1 MKKEKNDADF
11 SNLSLPDII
20 KRKTK
25 HKTPFLDLEH
35 DEQRG
40 VLDFIKIHNIGIK
53 VFGYKWYDVLS
64 KKFFAIEYKPLEGA
78 SFGVDKIELSFDSFE
93 DFYNYVQGDIYQ
105 YTCFYGFSFSDDQIS
120 NFNIKMSLLNFD
132 SFVSE
137 TIDLY
142 TFESLNTL
150 KKEENDINVSRTKS
164 MVKWFQNHEATGSL
178 KDLEAAYKKFTKR
191 FSFWD
196 SKYIFFSIMLR
207 RYKKTVKDSAIQF
220 ACKYDAFDGL
230 PFDKIL
236 LVYGREAALY
246 VIEHFDGMC
255 SYATQKRRI
264 RDFKDKLAGYDSGTF
279 QLHRRLGFDSSL
291 QLYFVRDR
299 YYNNKNYAVDNQE
312 YFESFDEFAKYVDEN
327 LSGADLSKA
336 PIERKE
342 VLKYKTDSETK
353 LPLSKK
359 YETYEVKKKYTDDG
373 FIVRQR
379 WLDCDGLE
387 ILRKEHVFKKFFD
400 YVHFLKGDISES
412 DLLLCGGIEN
422 IGTLSGL
429 NLTGI
434 KVRSEIAEKLGLPL
448 RLIPEDRFKTKDF
461 EETNK
466 YELETVENLLME
478 HPDDDDYSGRVSY
491 ITDIHL
497 LHRFDAYKCKTPED
511 VNYVIKTI
519 AKTIGEQ
526 ATGINLIGGDTS
538 SDFEIFK
545 AFVSNLSLFRKRG
558 EFFFTLGN
566 HELWGMNDESLSS
579 IVEKYKEVLEQKGQG
594 RMHLIQNN
602 LFYFSEYDW
611 KELSENELFSLSS
624 DEIRAKTRAAKVII
638 FGGIGFAGMSEE
650 FNANNG
656 IYEDVLDREDEK
668 IESTKFLTL
677 YEKITKAL
685 QNRNLIVFTHMP
697 MKDWGGADMHAKEGV
712 VYVNG
717 HSHRNYFYDD
727 GKKRI
732 YADNQVGYRGRRLS
746 LKQVAI
752 NFDFDWFEDYKDGI
766 YEITKEDYENFYR
779 GVGEGLT
786 FNRQYEKLFMI
797 KREGAY
803 MFLMQTPKRSMLILN
818 GGSIK
823 RAGNHSL
830 EYFYDNLVKY
840 SKSVSLFLSKF
851 YAYQKQVS
859 SELKKIGADGTIH
872 GSIVDIDF
880 YNHLYLNPLDGSVT
894 PYFAYSM
901 VDKYVYDNLPSLL
914 KYQCPKIYQNYQ
926 RLIEQIDVIDNA
938 LVVRDSNLP
947 VSKHKTYVGSTEM
960 YKVSRILKG
969 LQFTTKYNIV
979 RLWNDAIVADASEE
993 NGRLIVSGI
1002 IDPDSMPKP
1011 VVEIKPKVKIVREPK
1026 VLKVVLSEEEK
1037 IKIRDD
1043 KYKEKIMSETNG
1055 KVSCTTYRGS
1065 TEKADYR
1072 CNICGHEWSTRPDHF
1087 KDRQLYQCPACN
1099 GTRIKRTFSV
1109 IEKQEDDDEAGTNE
1123 KEVRI
1128 ASNHEN
1134 SGIKTI
1140 RKNEREKVID
1150 SLVLSFIKD
1159 NNGSF
1164 SKQELFKK
1172 LVEIKDIEATI
1183 TKNSIINSV
1192 SRLEEKSYAVVS
1204 SGKIFI
1210 TEKGIISI
1218 NKQ

>member
-1 MKKEKNDADF
+1 MKRNTELTDCM
-11 SNLSLPDII
+11 LLDII
-20 KRKTK
+20 KKKVKRKVS
-25 HKTPFLDLEH
+25 FLELER
-35 DEQRG
+35 DQQRS
-40 VLDFIKIHNIGIK
+40 VLDYIVNNHLNIR
-53 VFGYKWYDVLS
+53 VLGYKWYDVLS
-64 KKFFAIEYKPLEGA
+64 KNFFAVEYKPREE
-78 SFGVDKIELSFDSFE
+78 SMFGIEETELSFDSFE
-93 DFYNYVQGDIYQ
+93 DFYNCVGEDIYQ
-105 YTCFYGFSFSDDQIS
+105 NSCFYGYCFSKEEIS
-120 NFNIKMSLLNFD
+120 NFNIDTSSINFD
-132 SFVSE
+132 SFVKE
-137 TIDLY
+137 TIDEY
-142 TFESLNTL
+142 TFESLNAL
-150 KKEENDINVSRTKS
+150 KKEDENVNLSRASS
-164 MVKWFQNHEATGSL
+164 MVKWFQNHEAPTSL
-178 KDLEAAYKKFTKR
+178 KELEKIYKQFTKR
-191 FSFWD
+191 FSFWE
-196 SKYIFFSIMLR
+196 SKNIFFSVILR
-207 RYKKTVKDSAIQF
+207 MHKESIKDSAIQF

-255 SYATQKRRI
+255 SYATKKRRI

-299 YYNNKNYAVDNQE
+299 YYNNKNYPVDNQE
-312 YFESFDEFAKYVDEN
+312 YFESFDEFVKYVDGN

-342 VLKYKTDSETK
+342 VLKYKTDSKTK

-359 YETYEVKKKYTDDG
+359 YETYEMKKKYTDDG
-373 FIVRQR
+373 FVVRQR

-387 ILRKEHVFKKFFD
+387 ILRKEHTFKKFFD

-412 DLLLCGGIEN
+412 DLLLCDGIEN
-422 IGTLSGL
+422 INTLSGL
-429 NLTGI
+429 NLNGI

-448 RLIPEDRFKTKDF
+448 RLIPEDKFKTKDF
-461 EETNK
+461 EETDK
-466 YELETVENLLME
+466 YELETVENLLTE

-497 LHRFDAYKCKTPED
+497 LHRFDAYKCKTLED

-538 SDFEIFK
+538 SDFEVFK
-545 AFVSNLSLFRKRG
+545 VFISNLSSFRKAG
-558 EFFFTLGN
+558 DFFFTLGN
-566 HELWGMNDESLSS
+566 HELWGMNGESLYS
-579 IVEKYKEVLEQKGQG
+579 IVEKYKEVLEQIGHG

-624 DEIRAKTRAAKVII
+624 DEIRAKTRDAKVII

-656 IYEDVLDREDEK
+656 IYEDVLDRENEK
-668 IESTKFLTL
+668 IESAKFLTL

-697 MKDWGGADMHAKEGV
+697 MKDWGGVDMHAKEGV

-752 NFDFDWFEDYKDGI
+752 NFDFDWFGDYKDGI

-803 MFLMQTPKRSMLILN
+803 MFLMQTPKGSMLILN

-823 RAGNHSL
+823 RAGNHTL

-851 YAYQKQVS
+851 DAYQKQVS
-859 SELKKIGADGTIH
+859 SELKRIGADGTIH

-901 VDKYVYDNLPSLL
+901 VDKYFYDNLPSLL

-926 RLIEQIDVIDNA
+926 RLIEQKDAIDNA

-960 YKVSRILKG
+960 YKVSRVLKG

-1026 VLKVVLSEEEK
+1026 PKVIKVVLSEEEK

-1055 KVSCTTYRGS
+1055 KVSCTAYRGS
-1065 TEKADYR
+1065 TEKADYH
-1072 CNICGHEWSTRPDHF
+1072 CNVCNHEWSTRPDHF
-1087 KDRQLYQCPACN
+1087 KDRQLYRCPACS
-1099 GTRIKRTFSV
+1099 GTRIKVTFPV
-1109 IEKQEDDDEAGTNE
+1109 NARQENDDEERTKE
-1123 KEVRI
+1123 KEVHI
-1128 ASNHEN
+1128 VSKHEN

-1140 RKNEREKVID
+1140 RKNERGKVID
-1150 SLVLSFIKD
+1150 SLVLSFTKD

-1164 SKQELFKK
+1164 SKQDLFKK
-1172 LVEIKDIEATI
+1172 LVDNKGMEVTI
-1183 TKNSIINSV
+1183 TKNSVINSV
-1192 SRLEEKSYAVVS
+1192 SRLEEKNYVVVS

-1210 TEKGIISI
+1210 TDEGIKSVS
-1218 NKQ
+1218 KQ

>member
-1 MKKEKNDADF
+1 MAKQNNIDIQKKMSLPAAIQKSVGRISRF
-11 SNLSLPDII
+11 SNLENFEKRTVLEYI
-20 KRKTK
+20 KNNK
-25 HKTPFLDLEH
+25 LD
-35 DEQRG
+35 
-40 VLDFIKIHNIGIK
+40 IK
-53 VFGYKWYDVLS
+53 VFGEKYFDVLTQ
-64 KKFFAIEYKPLEGA
+64 KFYAEEYLLDDEYA
-78 SFGVDKIELSFDSFE
+78 SVYQEIRGFDSFQE
-93 DFYNYVQGDIYQ
+93 FFIYVDGDINDA
-105 YTCFYGFSFSDDQIS
+105 CFYGYVFSDELKRNYSIDEKSLNLVSFVDRDISFDTFEGITTFRDQIDELNAELAIQMAAWLEKIKPSFSPEKIADKLQQ
-120 NFNIKMSLLNFD
+120 FNNLF
-132 SFVSE
+132 
-137 TIDLY
+137 
-142 TFESLNTL
+142 TFYDARYVFFSYILKKYKKEAKESLIEYLHRYGEYTGISFTDIIL
-150 KKEENDINVSRTKS
+150 KYGYRT
-164 MVKWFQNHEATGSL
+164 A
-178 KDLEAAYKKFTKR
+178 KKFLEKAHFSENKYRFYERILNEYPNNLPLNERKIEFKR
-191 FSFWD
+191 QH
-196 SKYIFFSIMLR
+196 
-207 RYKKTVKDSAIQF
+207 QF
-220 ACKYDAFDGL
+220 YC
-230 PFDKIL
+230 
-236 LVYGREAALY
+236 V
-246 VIEHFDGMC
+246 
-255 SYATQKRRI
+255 T
-264 RDFKDKLAGYDSGTF
+264 
-279 QLHRRLGFDSSL
+279 
-291 QLYFVRDR
+291 DR
-299 YYNNKNYAVDNQE
+299 YPSGVIAT
-312 YFESFDEFAKYVDEN
+312 YFFDFDELVKYVNGN
-327 LSGADLSKA
+327 LSGADFSHA
-336 PIERKE
+336 PLNREDI
-342 VLKYKTDSETK
+342 LKYKTDLNTILPFSKTYKTYSIKKQFTK
-353 LPLSKK
+353 G
-359 YETYEVKKKYTDDG
+359 EFNVC
-373 FIVRQR
+373 QR
-379 WLDCDGLE
+379 WFDENNVE
-387 ILRKEHVFKKFFD
+387 ILNCERSFKHFFD
-400 YVHFLKGDISES
+400 FAYYLQGDISDT
-412 DLLLCGGIEN
+412 DLIMCDGIEN
-422 IGTLSGL
+422 IKKIP
-429 NLTGI
+429 NLKLDGI
-434 KVRSEIAEKLGLPL
+434 KIRSIVAEKLGLPL
-448 RLIPEDRFKTKDF
+448 RLIPKDRFKIKDF
-461 EETNK
+461 KETNK

-497 LHRFDAYKCKTPED
+497 LHRFDAYKCKTLED

-526 ATGINLIGGDTS
+526 ATSINLIGGDTS

-558 EFFFTLGN
+558 VFFFTLGN
-566 HELWGMNDESLSS
+566 HELWGMNGESLSS
-579 IVEKYKEVLEQKGQG
+579 IVEKYKEVLEQKGHG

-668 IESTKFLTL
+668 NESTKFLTL

-697 MKDWGGADMHAKEGV
+697 MKDWGGVDMHAKEGV

-803 MFLMQTPKRSMLILN
+803 MFLMQTPKGSMLILN

-851 YAYQKQVS
+851 DAYQKQVS

-901 VDKYVYDNLPSLL
+901 VDKYFYDNLPSLL

-926 RLIEQIDVIDNA
+926 RLIEQKDAIDNA

-1011 VVEIKPKVKIVREPK
+1011 MVEIKPKVKIVREPKPK

-1055 KVSCTTYRGS
+1055 KISCTTYRGS
-1065 TEKADYR
+1065 TEKADYH
-1072 CNICGHEWSTRPDHF
+1072 CNVCDHEWSTRPDHF
-1087 KDRQLYQCPACN
+1087 KDRQLYQCPACS
-1099 GTRIKRTFSV
+1099 GTRIKRTFP
-1109 IEKQEDDDEAGTNE
+1109 INARQENDDEERTKE
-1123 KEVRI
+1123 KEVHI
-1128 ASNHEN
+1128 VSKHED

-1140 RKNEREKVID
+1140 RKNEREKMID
-1150 SLVLSFIKD
+1150 SLILVFIKD
-1159 NNGSF
+1159 NNGLF
-1164 SKQELFKK
+1164 SKQELFKRLSDNK
-1172 LVEIKDIEATI
+1172 GVEANI
-1183 TKNSIINSV
+1183 TKNSVINSV
-1192 SRLEEKSYAVVS
+1192 SRLEEKNYVVVS

-1210 TEKGIISI
+1210 TDEGIKSVS
-1218 NKQ
+1218 KQ

>member
-1 MKKEKNDADF
+1 MAN
-11 SNLSLPDII
+11 SLSLLEVI
-20 KRKTK
+20 KKK
-25 HKTPFLDLEH
+25 VKCKVPFLELER
-35 DEQRG
+35 DQQRS
-40 VLDFIKIHNIGIK
+40 VLDYINNNHLDIR
-53 VFGYKWYDVLS
+53 VFGYKWYDILS
-64 KKFFAIEYKPLEGA
+64 KKFFAIEYKSREE
-78 SFGVDKIELSFDSFE
+78 SFLGIDEIELSFDSFQ
-93 DFYNYVQGDIYQ
+93 DFYDCVRGDIYQ
-105 YTCFYGFSFSDDQIS
+105 NSCFYGYCFSNEEILNHNINIS
-120 NFNIKMSLLNFD
+120 SINFD
-132 SFVSE
+132 SFIKE
-137 TIDLY
+137 TIDEY
-142 TFESLNTL
+142 TFESLKAL
-150 KKEENDINVSRTKS
+150 KKEDEDINSKRALN
-164 MVKWFQNHEATGSL
+164 MVKWLEKHEVPSSL
-178 KDLEAAYKKFTKR
+178 KDLETSYKQFTKK

-196 SKYIFFSIMLR
+196 SKHIFFSIMLR
-207 RYKKTVKDSAIQF
+207 RNKEGVKDSAIQF

-246 VIEHFDGMC
+246 VVEHFDGMC
-255 SYATQKRRI
+255 SYSTQKRRI
-264 RDFKDKLAGYDSGTF
+264 RDFKDKLEGYDSGTF

-291 QLYFVRDR
+291 QLYFVKDR

-312 YFESFDEFAKYVDEN
+312 YFGSFDEFVEYTDGN

-336 PIERKE
+336 PVERKD

-353 LPLSKK
+353 LPLSKE

-373 FIVRQR
+373 FIVKQR
-379 WLDCDGLE
+379 WFDCDDLE
-387 ILRKEHVFKKFFD
+387 ILCKEHTFKRFFD
-400 YVHFLKGDISES
+400 YIHFLKGNLSES
-412 DLLLCGGIEN
+412 DLLLCDGIEN

-434 KVRSEIAEKLGLPL
+434 KVRSEIAEKLGLPIK
-448 RLIPEDRFKTKDF
+448 LIPKDRFKTKDF
-461 EETNK
+461 EETDK

-497 LHRFDAYKCKTPED
+497 LHRFDAYKCKTSED
-511 VNYVIKTI
+511 VNFVIKTI

-538 SDFEIFK
+538 SDFEVFK
-545 AFVSNLSLFRKRG
+545 TFVANLSSFRKRG
-558 EFFFTLGN
+558 DFFFTLGN
-566 HELWGMNDESLSS
+566 HELWGMNGEDLST
-579 IVEKYKEVLEQKGQG
+579 IIKKYKEVFEQKGYG

-602 LFYFSEYDW
+602 VFYFSEYNW
-611 KELSENELFSLSS
+611 KEISEDELFSLPP

-650 FNANNG
+650 FNANDG

-668 IESTKFLTL
+668 NESTKFLTL
-677 YEKITKAL
+677 YEKVTKSL

-697 MKDWGGADMHAKEGV
+697 MKDWGGVDMHAKEGV

-803 MFLMQTPKRSMLILN
+803 MFLMQTPKGNMLILN

-823 RAGNHSL
+823 RTGNHSL

-840 SKSVSLFLSKF
+840 SKSVRLFLSKF
-851 YAYQKQVS
+851 DVYQKQIS

-880 YNHLYLNPLDGSVT
+880 YNHLYLNPLDGTVT

-914 KYQCPKIYQNYQ
+914 KYQCPRIYQNYQ
-926 RLIEQIDVIDNA
+926 RLIEQKGDTGNA
-938 LVVRDSNLP
+938 LVARESNLP

-960 YKVSRILKG
+960 YKISRILKG
-969 LQFTTKYNIV
+969 LQFTTKYNVV

-1011 VVEIKPKVKIVREPK
+1011 IVEVKPKVKIVREPK
-1026 VLKVVLSEEEK
+1026 PKVLKVALSEEEK
-1037 IKIRDD
+1037 TKIRDN
-1043 KYKEKIMSETNG
+1043 KYIEKVTSETNG
-1055 KVSCTTYRGS
+1055 NVSCTAYRGS
-1065 TEKADYR
+1065 TEKADYH
-1072 CNICGHEWSTRPDHF
+1072 CNVCGHEWSTRPDHF
-1087 KDRQLYQCPACN
+1087 KDRQLYQCPVCS
-1099 GTRIKRTFSV
+1099 GTRIKRTFIV
-1109 IEKQEDDDEAGTNE
+1109 TARQEDSDETGAQV
-1123 KEVRI
+1123 KEILI
-1128 ASNHEN
+1128 ANNHES

-1140 RKNEREKVID
+1140 RKNERERVID
-1150 SLVLSFIKD
+1150 SLVLFFVK
-1159 NNGSF
+1159 NNSGSF

-1172 LVEIKDIEATI
+1172 LAQIKGVEATI
-1183 TKNSIINSV
+1183 TKNSINNSV
-1192 SRLEEKSYAVVS
+1192 SRLEAKKYVVVS

-1210 TEKGIISI
+1210 TDEGTKLI
-1218 NKQ
+1218 NK

>member
-1 MKKEKNDADF
+1 MKRNIEHTDCT
-11 SNLSLPDII
+11 LLDII
-20 KRKTK
+20 KKKVKRKV
-25 HKTPFLDLEH
+25 PFLELER
-35 DEQRG
+35 DQQRS
-40 VLDFIKIHNIGIK
+40 VLDYIANNHLKIR

-64 KKFFAIEYKPLEGA
+64 KKFFAIEYKPREESL
-78 SFGVDKIELSFDSFE
+78 FGIEETELSFDSFGG
-93 DFYNYVQGDIYQ
+93 FYNCVGEDIYQ
-105 YTCFYGFSFSDDQIS
+105 NSCFYGYCFSKEEIS
-120 NFNIKMSLLNFD
+120 NFNIDISSINFD
-132 SFVSE
+132 SFVKE
-137 TIDLY
+137 TIDEY
-142 TFESLNTL
+142 TFESLNAL
-150 KKEENDINVSRTKS
+150 KKEDEKVNLSRASS
-164 MVKWFQNHEATGSL
+164 MVKWLQNHEAPTSL
-178 KDLEAAYKKFTKR
+178 KELEKAYKQFTKR

-196 SKYIFFSIMLR
+196 SKNIFFSIILR
-207 RYKKTVKDSAIQF
+207 MHKESIKDLAIQF
-220 ACKYDAFDGL
+220 VCKYDAFDGL

-236 LVYGREAALY
+236 LAYGREAALY

-255 SYATQKRRI
+255 SYTTRLKRI
-264 RDFKDKLAGYDSGTF
+264 RNFKIILKTYDDGVLRLKR
-279 QLHRRLGFDSSL
+279 QLGFSPSL
-291 QLYFVRDR
+291 HFYYVVDQYYF
-299 YYNNKNYAVDNQE
+299 NNERVLINKDF
-312 YFESFDEFAKYVDEN
+312 FETFNEFVGFLNGN
-327 LSGADLSKA
+327 LAGADLTTA

-359 YETYEVKKKYTDDG
+359 YETYEIKKKYTDDG

-387 ILRKEHVFKKFFD
+387 ILRKEHTFKRFFD

-412 DLLLCGGIEN
+412 DLLLCDGIEN
-422 IGTLSGL
+422 IDVLSGL

-566 HELWGMNDESLSS
+566 HELWGMNGESLSS

-803 MFLMQTPKRSMLILN
+803 MFLMQTPKGSMLILN

-840 SKSVSLFLSKF
+840 SISVSLFLSKF
-851 YAYQKQVS
+851 DAYQKQVS

-926 RLIEQIDVIDNA
+926 RLIEQKDVIDNA

-1026 VLKVVLSEEEK
+1026 PKVLKVVLSEEEK

-1072 CNICGHEWSTRPDHF
+1072 CNICGREWSTRPDHF

-1150 SLVLSFIKD
+1150 SLVLSFVKD

-1172 LVEIKDIEATI
+1172 LVEIKGMEATI

-1192 SRLEEKSYAVVS
+1192 SRLEEKSYVVVS